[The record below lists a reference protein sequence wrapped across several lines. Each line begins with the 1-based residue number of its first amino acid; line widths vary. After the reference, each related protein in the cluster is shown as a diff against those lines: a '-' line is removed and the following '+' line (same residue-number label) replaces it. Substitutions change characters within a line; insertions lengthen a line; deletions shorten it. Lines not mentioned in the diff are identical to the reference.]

1 MNRLFFLSYCII
13 LFSCKTTENKSIVK
27 LRIVDSNKSYTET
40 GDCLVKVA
48 DSIVVLDPNTF
59 NEVANVIVKGYK
71 TGEWIT
77 RGYVPPLRDSIGDVL
92 NIKKYFL
99 KDSIECKGSYRTILG
114 KN

>member
-1 MNRLFFLSYCII
+1 MCKYNTLFKIRFYF
-13 LFSCKTTENKSIVK
+13 FSIPYIEIGSCFATA
-27 LRIVDSNKSYTET
+27 
-40 GDCLVKVA
+40 A
-48 DSIVVLDPNTF
+48 DSIIVVDPNTF

-77 RGYVPPLRDSIGDVL
+77 RGYVPPLIDSIGDVL